1 MAATSILVDRQAELN
16 ALILSLEG
24 LERARYLA
32 IAAMACFLYD
42 AVVTFDQE
50 VEYFWKGSWSLS
62 RGLFFVN
69 RYFPLFV
76 LFIGLV
82 GFTGRNLSV
91 EEYVC
96 DGLIHTTFVLTIV
109 SIFVVQAIIV
119 LRICYVYSKD
129 IVARVIVIGTL
140 AVCTICTLVLFGTV
154 WHDIDAQV
162 PVPGFTIDSC
172 TAPPSR
178 EMWKIFVPSIIL
190 HTLLFLATTLP
201 AVRLRRLGQQS
212 MLVDRLVMDGGLFY
226 FAVFAAAMF
235 QTIGALAKTPL
246 VTTPAIY
253 SNVWLSLSSIAV
265 SRLMLGIR
273 SLAAE
278 LSLEPDWL
286 LNNTELSRVNWKRG
300 PRNGEI
306 IVEID
311 TIEAEDMEMDS
322 VGHDPLQPIRSHTPG
337 VIHVSRVGVLDHP
350 VYPGTRD
357 YKQPPRMKKAKVAC
371 NPEPPAYA

>member
-1 MAATSILVDRQAELN
+1 MAATSISVDLQAELN

-32 IAAMACFLYD
+32 VAAIACFLYD
-42 AVVTFDQE
+42 AAVTFDQE

-62 RGLFFVN
+62 RVLFFIN
-69 RYFPLFV
+69 RYFPLLA
-76 LFIGLV
+76 LFMGLV
-82 GFTGRNLSV
+82 
-91 EEYVC
+91 
-96 DGLIHTTFVLTIV
+96 
-109 SIFVVQAIIV
+109 AIIV

-129 IVARVIVIGTL
+129 IVARAIVIGTL

-154 WHDIDAQV
+154 WHDIDAHL
-162 PVPGFTIDSC
+162 PVPGITIDSC

-265 SRLMLGIR
+265 SRLMLRIR
-273 SLAAE
+273 SLAAQ

-311 TIEAEDMEMDS
+311 AIEAEDMEMDS
-322 VGHDPLQPIRSHTPG
+322 VGHDPLQHTRSHTPG

-357 YKQPPRMKKAKVAC
+357 YKQPPRIKKPKVAC